1 MGSYYQPANY
11 LKGGKRRCMT
21 RKNNNTRKSR
31 KQNGGFYPS
40 IMGGVMSAGK
50 LLMAASLR
58 QGYKMLTSSSNRG
71 KKTRKSRHLRKN

>member
-11 LKGGKRRCMT
+11 LKSSSGGKRRCG
-21 RKNNNTRKSR
+21 TRKSR

-58 QGYKMLTSSSNRG
+58 QGYKMLSSSSNRG
-71 KKTRKSRHLRKN
+71 KKTRKSRELRKK